1 MSWAYSDINGMSDKK
16 RRDIFHV
23 LDKIK
28 EQYNCAEK
36 VYDLKISEQTR
47 SKMELYYSDSVR
59 KLEKMMERDLSD
71 IWF

>member
-1 MSWAYSDINGMSDKK
+1 M
-16 RRDIFHV
+16 

-59 KLEKMMERDLSD
+59 KLEKMVGRDLSD